1 MDPAHTAIGAKYLTD
16 VLDFVPEAADTPP
29 RRGIVACALY
39 RDGQRV
45 RDVAVDELSAAAG
58 NEGGGV
64 VWLGLH
70 EPDEKLLDLVKTQLC
85 LHELMI
91 EDANQAHQRAK
102 LDVYDNVLFIVLR
115 TAQLV
120 GEKIE
125 YGETHLIVGKGFV
138 VSVRHG
144 ASASYA
150 EVRQRCER
158 TPKLLR
164 LGESAIMYAILDFV
178 GDNYFPI
185 IDKITEELEIIEDDI
200 FSAMPA
206 REKIERI
213 YRLRAGLLNM
223 RHAVS
228 PMIEICNQLRRHH
241 FSAGGSAIRPYLR
254 DVHDH
259 VLLVNEAIVDLRER
273 LTAAFEASLL
283 LSAARQND
291 IVKKL
296 GSWAAILAVPTAVA
310 GIYGMNF
317 KYMPELEWSFGYPA
331 ALLLMLAICGTL
343 YYCFR
348 RAAWL

>member
-1 MDPAHTAIGAKYLTD
+1 M
-16 VLDFVPEAADTPP
+16 LDFAVTADTSRP
-29 RRGIVACALY
+29 GVVACALY

-45 RDVAVDELSAAAG
+45 RDVAVEEIGALAG
-58 NEGGGV
+58 REGGI

-70 EPDEKLLDLVKTQLC
+70 EPDAALLGEIQAQLG

-102 LDVYDNVLFIVLR
+102 LDIYDSVLFIVLR
-115 TAQLV
+115 TAQLDNK
-120 GEKIE
+120 GIQ

-138 VSVRHG
+138 VSIRHG
-144 ASASYA
+144 ASASYS

-158 TPKLLR
+158 NPELLR

-185 IDKITEELEIIEDDI
+185 IDKITEELEAIEEDI
-200 FSAMPA
+200 FSAMAA

-213 YRLRAGLLNM
+213 YRLRSGLLNM
-223 RHAVS
+223 RHAVA
-228 PMIEICNQLRRHH
+228 PMIEICNQLRRHD
-241 FSAGGSAIRPYLR
+241 FSGRSSAIKPYLR

-296 GSWAAILAVPTAVA
+296 GSWAAILAVPTAIA

-317 KYMPELEWSFGYPA
+317 KNMPELEWPFGYPA
-331 ALLLMLAICGTL
+331 SLLLMLAICSTL

>member
-1 MDPAHTAIGAKYLTD
+1 LTD
-16 VLDFVPEAADTPP
+16 ILDLAVAGDISRP
-29 RRGIVACALY
+29 GVVACALY
-39 RDGQRV
+39 CDGRRV
-45 RDVAVDELSAAAG
+45 RDIAVEEIGAFAG
-58 NEGGGV
+58 RDGGI

-70 EPDEKLLDLVKTQLC
+70 EPDAALLGAIQAQLG
-85 LHELMI
+85 LHELLI

-115 TAQLV
+115 TAQLDSE
-120 GEKIE
+120 GIR

-138 VSVRHG
+138 VSIRHG

-158 TPKLLR
+158 NPELLR

-185 IDKITEELEIIEDDI
+185 IHKVTEELEAIEEDI

-213 YRLRAGLLNM
+213 YRLRSGLLNM
-223 RHAVS
+223 RHAVA
-228 PMIEICNQLRRHH
+228 PMIEICNQLRRHD
-241 FSAGGSAIRPYLR
+241 FPGRSAAIKPYLR

-317 KYMPELEWSFGYPA
+317 KNMPELEWSFGYPA
-331 ALLLMLAICGTL
+331 SLLLMLAICSTL

>member
-1 MDPAHTAIGAKYLTD
+1 MTD
-16 VLDFVPEAADTPP
+16 ILDLAVAGDISRP
-29 RRGIVACALY
+29 GVVACALY
-39 RDGQRV
+39 YDGRRV
-45 RDVAVDELSAAAG
+45 RDIAVEEIGAFAG
-58 NEGGGV
+58 RDGGI

-70 EPDEKLLDLVKTQLC
+70 EPDAALLGAIQAQLG
-85 LHELMI
+85 LHELLI

-115 TAQLV
+115 TAQL
-120 GEKIE
+120 GSEGIR

-138 VSVRHG
+138 VSIRHG

-158 TPKLLR
+158 NPELLR
-164 LGESAIMYAILDFV
+164 LGESAIMCAILDFV
-178 GDNYFPI
+178 GDNYLPI
-185 IDKITEELEIIEDDI
+185 IDKITEELEAIEEDI

-213 YRLRAGLLNM
+213 YRLRSGLLNM
-223 RHAVS
+223 RHAVA
-228 PMIEICNQLRRHH
+228 PMIEICNQLRRHD
-241 FSAGGSAIRPYLR
+241 FPGRSAAIKPYLR

-296 GSWAAILAVPTAVA
+296 GSWAAILAVPTAIA

-331 ALLLMLAICGTL
+331 SLLLMLAICSTL

>member
-1 MDPAHTAIGAKYLTD
+1 M
-16 VLDFVPEAADTPP
+16 LDLAVTEPADTS
-29 RRGIVACALY
+29 RRGVIACALY
-39 RDGQRV
+39 SNGRRV
-45 RDVAVDELSAAAG
+45 QDVAVDEIGTFAG
-58 NEGGGV
+58 RDEGI

-70 EPDEKLLDLVKTQLC
+70 EPEEALLATIQLQLG
-85 LHELMI
+85 LHELII

-102 LDVYDNVLFIVLR
+102 LDIYDNVLFIALR
-115 TAQLV
+115 TAQLNSK
-120 GEKIE
+120 GIH

-138 VSVRHG
+138 VSIRHG
-144 ASASYA
+144 ASASYS

-158 TPKLLR
+158 NPELLR

-185 IDKITEELEIIEDDI
+185 IDKITEELEAIEDDL

-228 PMIEICNQLRRHH
+228 PMIEICNQLRRHD
-241 FSAGGSAIRPYLR
+241 FPGRSSAIKPYLR
-254 DVHDH
+254 DVNDH

-296 GSWAAILAVPTAVA
+296 GSWAAILAVPTAIA

-317 KYMPELEWSFGYPA
+317 KYMPELEWSLGYPF
-331 ALLLMLAICGTL
+331 ALVLMLGICGTL
-343 YYCFR
+343 FYCFR

>member
-1 MDPAHTAIGAKYLTD
+1 MLDLAHRDITDTA
-16 VLDFVPEAADTPP
+16 
-29 RRGIVACALY
+29 RRGVVACALY
-39 RDGQRV
+39 RDGRRV
-45 RDVAVDELSAAAG
+45 REVAVEEIGALAG
-58 NEGGGV
+58 GEGGI

-70 EPDEKLLDLVKTQLC
+70 EPDEALLATIKAQLA

-115 TAQLV
+115 TAQLD
-120 GEKIE
+120 GAEIH

-138 VSVRHG
+138 VSIRHG
-144 ASASYA
+144 ASASYS

-158 TPKLLR
+158 NPDLLR
-164 LGESAIMYAILDFV
+164 LGESAILYAILDFV

-185 IDKITEELEIIEDDI
+185 IDKITEELEGTEADL

-213 YRLRAGLLNM
+213 YRLRAGLVNL
-223 RHAVS
+223 RHAVA
-228 PMIEICNQLRRHH
+228 PMIEICNQLRRHD
-241 FSAGGSAIRPYLR
+241 FPARSSAIRPYLR

-317 KYMPELEWSFGYPA
+317 EFMPELKWAYGYPF
-331 ALLLMLAICGTL
+331 ALLLMLAICGSL

>member
-1 MDPAHTAIGAKYLTD
+1 M
-16 VLDFVPEAADTPP
+16 LDLAVTEPVDTS
-29 RRGIVACALY
+29 RRGVVACALY
-39 RDGQRV
+39 SNGRRV
-45 RDVAVDELSAAAG
+45 RDVAVEEIGTFAG
-58 NEGGGV
+58 RDDGI

-70 EPDEKLLDLVKTQLC
+70 EPEEALLATIQSQLG
-85 LHELMI
+85 LHELII

-102 LDVYDNVLFIVLR
+102 LDIYDNVLFIALR
-115 TAQLV
+115 TAQLD
-120 GEKIE
+120 GKGIH

-138 VSVRHG
+138 VSIRHG

-158 TPKLLR
+158 NPELLR

-185 IDKITEELEIIEDDI
+185 IDKIAEELESIEDDL
-200 FSAMPA
+200 FSAMPGHD
-206 REKIERI
+206 KIERI
-213 YRLRAGLLNM
+213 YRLRAGLLNL
-223 RHAVS
+223 RHAVA
-228 PMIEICNQLRRHH
+228 PMIEICNQLRRHD
-241 FSAGGSAIRPYLR
+241 FPGRSSAIKPYLR
-254 DVHDH
+254 DVNDH

-296 GSWAAILAVPTAVA
+296 GSWAAILAVPTAIA

-317 KYMPELEWSFGYPA
+317 KYMPELEWSFGYPF
-331 ALLLMLAICGTL
+331 ALLLMVGICSTL

-348 RAAWL
+348 KAAWL